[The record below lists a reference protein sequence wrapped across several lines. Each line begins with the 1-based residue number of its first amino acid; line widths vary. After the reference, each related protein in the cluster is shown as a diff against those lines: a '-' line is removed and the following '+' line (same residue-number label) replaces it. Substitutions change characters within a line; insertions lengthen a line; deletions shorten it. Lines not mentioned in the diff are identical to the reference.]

1 MTNHSSHSP
10 AGSRSALLMLGA
22 LALASAACLFLGQ
35 ADEPTPTPAPVRAT
49 EPSTAQPDAEFPAA
63 EIVNDE
69 GGPTVV
75 TGEVAYTNPFFT
87 SGVAQPIVILEDQ
100 GGFVVRDRG
109 FTFPPESQVLGQIT
123 SDFFTSPFT
132 YSLTLPQEPR
142 GTLRDVDHDDETDQG
157 VMVFAAAYWT
167 NTWGDPYLER
177 RDQGGGGWSSAYAS
191 TRVSD
196 DSATYLEIVGGKLL
210 IFAGEDGEGFPAG
223 FGSDGLLFTEDDP
236 LVGVPAGWTLV
247 DLDSDPFVFDR
258 SREPQVDLLEP
269 EGSALDDFSELSY
282 TEAFD
287 AMLEKFR
294 NEYAFTEHKRIDWDA
309 REAEF
314 GPRFEDAE
322 RPRNQQAY
330 ALALR
335 DFLWSIPDGHVNM
348 DITPLIDLFRQEV
361 SGGLGIALV
370 QVSDGFPRVAFLV
383 EGGPAAEA
391 GIQFGARITSINGV
405 PSGQFVNNTVPWS
418 SPFSTDH
425 NRLLEQLRFA
435 TRFPIGTEVVIEYQ
449 NPGGNTEQ
457 VTIEAEFEID
467 SYLFDIAGGDLTGAE
482 LPVEFELLESG
493 VGYVQILDFFD
504 NELLTIQLWE
514 RMIQDLNELGSEGL
528 IIDLRLNGGGSG
540 YLARQMA
547 AYFFDE
553 ELVTGNT
560 GRYDDSINDFYLDE
574 TEQAQMIPPPEDLRY
589 HGPVV
594 MILGPNC
601 ASACE
606 FFAYAMTLQ
615 NRARSIGMYP
625 TAGLGG
631 SVEDFNMPEGITV
644 RMTIGR
650 AVDPDGQIHIEGR
663 GVEPD
668 VQVPLDEDN
677 FYAIYRD
684 GQDIELNQAVFTLT
698 GSTGSGLQL
707 SRSLYGR

>member
-1 MTNHSSHSP
+1 MPLPNPLKQQPYLWILAASL
-10 AGSRSALLMLGA
+10 AFSAL
-22 LALASAACLFLGQ
+22 ACLGSSQ
-35 ADEPTPTPAPVRAT
+35 VDEPTATPAQEAVTPSV
-49 EPSTAQPDAEFPAA
+49 EPEFPAA

-69 GGPTVV
+69 GGPVVV

-87 SGVAQPIVILEDQ
+87 TAVAQPIVILEDQ

-123 SDFFTSPFT
+123 SDFYTSPFS
-132 YSLTLPQEPR
+132 YSLTLPQEPQ
-142 GTLRDVDHDDETDQG
+142 GTQRDVDQDGESDAG
-157 VMVFAAAYWT
+157 VQVFAVAYWT

-196 DSATYLEIVGGKLL
+196 DQATYLEIVGGKLL
-210 IFAGEDGEGFPAG
+210 IYSGEAGQGFPGA
-223 FGSDGLLFTEDDP
+223 FGDDGLLFTQDDP
-236 LVGVPAGWTLV
+236 IVGVPQGWTLV

-258 SREPQVDLLEP
+258 SRQPTVDLLEP
-269 EGSALDDFSELSY
+269 ESSALDDFSELSY

-287 AMLEKFR
+287 AMLAKFR
-294 NEYAFTEHKRIDWDA
+294 TEYAFTEHKGLDWDA
-309 REAEF
+309 LEAEVR
-314 GPRFEDAE
+314 PRFEQAE
-322 RPRNQQAY
+322 RLRNQQAY

-335 DFLWSIPDGHVNM
+335 DFLWSIPDGHVNL
-348 DITPLIDLFRQEV
+348 DITLLLDQFRNEV
-361 SGGLGIALV
+361 SGGLGLAIAQLE
-370 QVSDGFPRVAFLV
+370 DGGIVARFVL
-383 EGGPAAEA
+383 EEGPAQQA
-391 GIQFGARITSINGV
+391 GIQFGAEILEIQGV
-405 PSGQFVNNTVPWS
+405 PAADYVADVVPWS
-418 SPFSTDH
+418 SPFSTQH
-425 NRLLEQLRFA
+425 NRRLEQLRFA
-435 TRFPIGTEVVIEYQ
+435 TRFPIGTQVEIAFQ
-449 NPGGNTEQ
+449 NPDGQPQTA
-457 VTIEAEFEID
+457 TLEAVFEID
-467 SYLFDIAGGDLTGAE
+467 SYLFEIQGGDLTGTE
-482 LPVEFELLESG
+482 LPVEFSLLDST

-514 RMIQDLNELGSEGL
+514 RMMGDLTELGIEGL

-560 GRYDDSINDFYLDE
+560 GRYDESTGEFYIDP
-574 TEQAQMIPPPEDLRY
+574 TEQAEMIPPPPELRY

-615 NRARSIGMYP
+615 ERARSVGLYP

-631 SVEDFNMPEGITV
+631 SVEDFNMPEGVTV

-650 AVDPDGQIHIEGR
+650 AVDPQGEIHIEGQ
-663 GVEPD
+663 GVVPE
-668 VQVPLDEDN
+668 VLIPLDGTN
-677 FYAIYRD
+677 FRAIYGD
-684 GQDIELNQAVFTLT
+684 GIDLELRQAVFMLT
-698 GSTGSGLQL
+698 GSLGSGMNL
-707 SRSLYGR
+707 SR

>member
-1 MTNHSSHSP
+1 MTEP
-10 AGSRSALLMLGA
+10 APRRTTVDSRSTSKALLA
-22 LALASAACLFLGQ
+22 FVVLALTSLACLFTSS
-35 ADEPTPTPAPVRAT
+35 AEEPTATPPGSTPRPTQTNGPAPEV
-49 EPSTAQPDAEFPAA
+49 ESDFPLA
-63 EIVNDE
+63 EIANDE

-87 SGVAQPIVILEDQ
+87 TGVAEPIVILEDQ

-109 FTFPPESQVLGQIT
+109 FVFPPESQVLGQIT
-123 SDFFTSPFT
+123 SDFFSSPFS
-132 YSLTLPQEPR
+132 YSLTLPQEPQ
-142 GTLRDVDHDDETDQG
+142 GTQRDVDQDNQSEPG
-157 VMVFAAAYWT
+157 VMVFAIAYWT

-196 DSATYLEIVGGKLL
+196 DQASYLEITGGRLL
-210 IFAGEDGEGFPAG
+210 VYAPQGGEGFPNG
-223 FGSDGLLFTEDDP
+223 FGADGKLFTDDDP
-236 LVGVPAGWTLV
+236 IVGLPAGWTLV
-247 DLDSDPFVFDR
+247 DLDPDPFEFDR
-258 SREPQVDLLEP
+258 SRRPTVDLLEP

-287 AMLEKFR
+287 ALLNKFR
-294 NEYAFTEHKRIDWDA
+294 TEYAFTEYKQLDWDA
-309 REAEF
+309 RDEQF
-314 GPRFEDAE
+314 RPRFERAE
-322 RPRNQQAY
+322 QTRNLQSY

-348 DITPLIDLFRQEV
+348 DLTPLLDQFREEV
-361 SGGLGIALV
+361 SGGLGMSLV
-370 QVSDGFPRVAFLV
+370 QLSDSFPRVAFLL
-383 EGGPAAEA
+383 EGGPADEA
-391 GIQFGARITSINGV
+391 GIEFGAVIYSIDGV
-405 PSGQFVNNTVPWS
+405 PIGQYLNSRKPWN
-418 SPFSTDH
+418 SPFSTQH

-435 TRFPIGTEVVIEYQ
+435 TRFPIGTQVEIEYQ
-449 NPGGNTEQ
+449 NPGGEIDHT
-457 VTIEAEFEID
+457 TLEAVFEVD
-467 SYLFDIAGGDLTGAE
+467 SYLFEQPGTERTGFE
-482 LPVEFELLESG
+482 LPVEFELLDSG
-493 VGYVQILDFFD
+493 VGYVRLLDFFD

-514 RMIQDLNELGSEGL
+514 RMMRDLNLQGVGGL
-528 IIDLRLNGGGSG
+528 IIDLRSNGGGSG

-560 GRYDDSINDFYLDE
+560 GRYDETTGDFFFDE
-574 TEQAQMIPPPEDLRY
+574 TEQAMMIPPPDDLRY

-615 NRARSIGMYP
+615 DRAGSVGLYP

-631 SVEDFNMPEGITV
+631 SVEDFQMPGDITV

-650 AVDPDGQIHIEGR
+650 AVDPDGNIHIEGK
-663 GVEPD
+663 GVAPENP
-668 VQVPLDEDN
+668 VELDEAT
-677 FYAIYRD
+677 FLSIYQD
-684 GQDIELNQAVFTLT
+684 GLDVELQQAQRVLD
-698 GSTGSGLQL
+698 
-707 SRSLYGR
+707 RR

>member
-1 MTNHSSHSP
+1 MPLPNPLKQQPYLWILAASL
-10 AGSRSALLMLGA
+10 AFSAL
-22 LALASAACLFLGQ
+22 ACLGSSQ
-35 ADEPTPTPAPVRAT
+35 VDEPTATPAQEAVTPSV
-49 EPSTAQPDAEFPAA
+49 EPEFPAA

-69 GGPTVV
+69 GGPVVV

-87 SGVAQPIVILEDQ
+87 TAVAQPIVILEDQ

-123 SDFFTSPFT
+123 SDFYTSPFS
-132 YSLTLPQEPR
+132 YSLTLPQEPQ
-142 GTLRDVDHDDETDQG
+142 GTQRDVDQDGESDAG
-157 VMVFAAAYWT
+157 VQVFAVAYWT

-196 DSATYLEIVGGKLL
+196 DQATYLEIVGGKLL
-210 IFAGEDGEGFPAG
+210 IYSGEAGQGFPGA
-223 FGSDGLLFTEDDP
+223 FGDDGLLFTQDDP
-236 LVGVPAGWTLV
+236 IVGVPQGWTLV

-258 SREPQVDLLEP
+258 SRQPTVDLLEP
-269 EGSALDDFSELSY
+269 ESSALDDFSELSY

-287 AMLEKFR
+287 AMLAKFR
-294 NEYAFTEHKRIDWDA
+294 TEYAFTEHKGLDWDA
-309 REAEF
+309 LEAEVR
-314 GPRFEDAE
+314 PRFEQAE
-322 RPRNQQAY
+322 RLRNQQAY

-335 DFLWSIPDGHVNM
+335 DFLWSIPDGHVNL
-348 DITPLIDLFRQEV
+348 DITLLLDQFRNEV
-361 SGGLGIALV
+361 SGGLGLAIAQLE
-370 QVSDGFPRVAFLV
+370 DGGIVARFVL
-383 EGGPAAEA
+383 EEGPAQQA
-391 GIQFGARITSINGV
+391 GIQFGAEILEIQGV
-405 PSGQFVNNTVPWS
+405 PAADYVADVVPWS
-418 SPFSTDH
+418 SPFSTQH
-425 NRLLEQLRFA
+425 NRRLEQLRFA
-435 TRFPIGTEVVIEYQ
+435 TRFPIGTQVEVAFQ
-449 NPGGNTEQ
+449 NPDGQPQTA
-457 VTIEAEFEID
+457 TLEAVFEID
-467 SYLFDIAGGDLTGAE
+467 SYLFEIQGGDLTGTE
-482 LPVEFELLESG
+482 LPVEFSLLDST

-514 RMIQDLNELGSEGL
+514 RMMGDLTELGIEGL

-560 GRYDDSINDFYLDE
+560 GRYDESTGEFYIDP
-574 TEQAQMIPPPEDLRY
+574 TEQAEMIPPPPELRY

-615 NRARSIGMYP
+615 ERARSVGLYP

-631 SVEDFNMPEGITV
+631 SVEDFNMPEGVTV

-650 AVDPDGQIHIEGR
+650 AVDPQGEIHIEGQ
-663 GVEPD
+663 GVVPE
-668 VQVPLDEDN
+668 VLIPLDGTN
-677 FYAIYRD
+677 FRAIYGD
-684 GQDIELNQAVFTLT
+684 GIDLELRQAVFMLT
-698 GSTGSGLQL
+698 GSLGSGMNL
-707 SRSLYGR
+707 SR